1 MREPLIYTFYRL
13 STFFITHG
21 YPVDPHL
28 IKNEIVNPQG
38 KIGPSFYEQYDIDN
52 NSKSMENLVDYNN
65 DWFMKDKN
73 IEVRNHLINDLLNL
87 ATNHNLYGA
96 YTLLASLTYKK
107 VMMTAYFKKAA
118 EGGNREG
125 MVSYGMFLCMDHK
138 VKKGWKWILKGAE
151 LGEDV
156 GMLIAAIS
164 YHYGTF
170 SNIDYNKAV
179 HYYRR
184 MINEKVDNSYSA
196 CINLGTMYVEANY
209 FHTAMKFFKL
219 AEEHKEKDAEKI
231 NELSLQN
238 TFENIEYC
246 RKLLQLPAV
255 DRPKRSVVQYQSPY
269 INKLFC
275 TNHKVPPIGVDL
287 SSLRD
292 LRPWQPDD
300 ITEVDPKDIEEHR
313 ELDKMIKQ
321 DKTLV
326 SPHED
331 FIFTSIPV
339 EICDD
344 RIFGNQKEFVFLEKY
359 AHLEL
364 NRYIQRNLPYL
375 KNAFREHGLV
385 FYYIPAKDYND
396 FNEMLEC
403 FPAYIEESVDLA
415 YAAMLN
421 KERSEY
427 KYWSSMTSEKELPHD
442 CAGFLHYIPQ
452 RSNKRQKKKLYD
464 YILFPYLPGTNW
476 EKAFSCFIDYAASL
490 PYVDARDKFA
500 ENLEVIIDEKYD
512 IRIHYKGDDED
523 LQNDNNKIRMPI
535 LSKVLYLVFLNH
547 PDGIY
552 LKDLVDY
559 KDELLYWYKK
569 LSNRK
574 NIDKSIDDL
583 VNPVSN
589 SVNEKISRIRK
600 AFEMAMLIYPKEAV
614 DSFVPMGKKGGK
626 YKVTLERDRVVWK
639 KAAEFRT

>member
-13 STFFITHG
+13 STFFITDS
-21 YPVDPHL
+21 YPVDPNL
-28 IKNEIVNPQG
+28 IENEIVNPQG
-38 KIGPSFYEQYDIDN
+38 KIGPSFYKQYDIDN
-52 NSKSMENLVDYNN
+52 DSKSMENLVDYNN
-65 DWFMKDKN
+65 EWFMKSEN
-73 IEVRNHLINDLLNL
+73 IEVREHLINDLLNL

-107 VMMTAYFKKAA
+107 ATMTAYFKKAA

-125 MVSYGMFLCMDHK
+125 MVSYGMYLCMDHK
-138 VKKGWKWILKGAE
+138 VKKGWKWILKGAD

-156 GMLIAAIS
+156 GLLIAAVS

-170 SNIDYNKAV
+170 SNIDPNKAAY
-179 HYYRR
+179 YYRR
-184 MINEKVDNSYSA
+184 MIKEKVDNSYSA

-231 NELSLQN
+231 KDLSLQDM
-238 TFENIEYC
+238 FKNIEYC
-246 RKLLQLPAV
+246 EKLLLLPAT
-255 DRPKRSVVQYQSPY
+255 DRPKRSMVQYQSPY
-269 INKLFC
+269 ISKLLC
-275 TNHKVPPIGVDL
+275 TNRIAPPIGVDL

-292 LRPWQPDD
+292 IEPWQPDD
-300 ITEVDPKDIEEHR
+300 IAEIDPKDIEEHR
-313 ELDKMIKQ
+313 ELDKIIKLE
-321 DKTLV
+321 KTLV

-339 EICDD
+339 EIHND

-359 AHLEL
+359 AHAEL
-364 NRYIQRNLPYL
+364 NMYIQRNLPYL
-375 KNAFREHGLV
+375 KNTFRKHGLV
-385 FYYIPAKDYND
+385 FYYIPAKDYED
-396 FNEMLEC
+396 FNEMFEC
-403 FPAYIEESVDLA
+403 IVPTYEEESVDLA
-415 YAAMLN
+415 LAFILN

-476 EKAFSCFIDYAASL
+476 EKAFACFIDYAASL
-490 PYVDARDKFA
+490 PYVDARDIFA

-512 IRIHYKGDDED
+512 IRIHYKGNDED
-523 LQNDNNKIRMPI
+523 FKNDNNRIKMPI

-547 PDGIY
+547 QEGIY

-559 KDELLYWYKK
+559 KEELLYWYKK

-583 VNPVSN
+583 VNPLSN

-614 DSFVPMGKKGGK
+614 DPFVPMGRKGEK
-626 YKVTLERDRVVWK
+626 YMVTLERERVR
-639 KAAEFRT
+639 FL

>member
-13 STFFITHG
+13 STFFITDS
-21 YPVDPHL
+21 YPVDPNL
-28 IKNEIVNPQG
+28 IENEIVNPKG
-38 KIGPSFYEQYDIDN
+38 KIGTSFYKQYDIDN
-52 NSKSMENLVDYNN
+52 DSKSMENLVDYNN
-65 DWFMKDKN
+65 EWFMKIEN
-73 IEVRNHLINDLLNL
+73 IEVCEHLINDLLNL
-87 ATNHNLYGA
+87 ATNHNYGA

-107 VMMTAYFKKAA
+107 ATMTAYFKKAA

-125 MVSYGMFLCMDHK
+125 MVSYGMYLCMDHK
-138 VKKGWKWILKGAE
+138 VKKGWKWILKGAD
-151 LGEDV
+151 LGEDA
-156 GMLIAAIS
+156 GLLIAAVS

-170 SNIDYNKAV
+170 SNIDLNKAA
-179 HYYRR
+179 HYYRL
-184 MINEKVDNSYSA
+184 MIKEKVDNSYSA

-231 NELSLQN
+231 KGLSLQDM
-238 TFENIEYC
+238 FKNIEYC
-246 RKLLQLPAV
+246 EKLLLLPAT
-255 DRPKRSVVQYQSPY
+255 DRPKRSMVQYQSPY
-269 INKLFC
+269 ISKHLC
-275 TNHKVPPIGVDL
+275 TNRIAPPIGVDL

-292 LRPWQPDD
+292 IEPWQPDD
-300 ITEVDPKDIEEHR
+300 IAEIVPKDIEEHR
-313 ELDKMIKQ
+313 ELDKIIKLE
-321 DKTLV
+321 KTLV

-339 EICDD
+339 EIHND

-359 AHLEL
+359 AHAEL
-364 NRYIQRNLPYL
+364 NMYIQRNLPYL
-375 KNAFREHGLV
+375 KNAFRKHGLV
-385 FYYIPAKDYND
+385 FYYIPAKDYED
-396 FNEMLEC
+396 FNEMFEC
-403 FPAYIEESVDLA
+403 IIPTYEEESVDLA
-415 YAAMLN
+415 LAFMLN

-427 KYWSSMTSEKELPHD
+427 KYWNSITSEKELPHD

-452 RSNKRQKKKLYD
+452 RSNKKQKKKLYD

-476 EKAFSCFIDYAASL
+476 EKAFACFIDYAASL
-490 PYVDARDKFA
+490 PYVDARDIFA
-500 ENLEVIIDEKYD
+500 ENLEVIIDEKYNV
-512 IRIHYKGDDED
+512 RIHYQGEDDFK
-523 LQNDNNKIRMPI
+523 NDNNKIKMPI
-535 LSKVLYLVFLNH
+535 LSKVLYFVFLNH
-547 PDGIY
+547 QEGIY

-559 KDELLYWYKK
+559 KEELLYWYKK